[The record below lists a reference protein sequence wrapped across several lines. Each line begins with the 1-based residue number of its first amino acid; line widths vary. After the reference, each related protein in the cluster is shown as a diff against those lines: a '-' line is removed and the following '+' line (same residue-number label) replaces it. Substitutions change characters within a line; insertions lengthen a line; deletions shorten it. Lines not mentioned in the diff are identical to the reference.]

1 MRIFVF
7 KPDGI
12 GDFVLATGGLR
23 LLAAEAG
30 EQNLLICVRSIIVP
44 LARSQFPL
52 ATVIELPTAA
62 ERKTVN
68 LFVRNFFY
76 CLPLWFKLKT
86 IRVDA
91 AVCFRSMR
99 NYLETFLFYSAR
111 ANRFLA
117 CENILLRPEK
127 KVRGY
132 VEAAAKRFFRPE
144 LVSYPE
150 EAGEFPL
157 EIEAHRRL
165 VARVL
170 NRPVEIS
177 EILPALRPTVEAT
190 DTSWICAPV
199 TEASKIYPFPLW
211 KEVFSALK
219 PESLTRN
226 ILLVGSHDQRGALN
240 ELKEL
245 LKSAE
250 ISSAKVH
257 IPGDLVEFLNLIAK
271 AELVLSVDTAA
282 AHFATALDRACVV
295 LFSGLHS
302 GMFGPWTRSSRQRWL
317 LPEAPPGKTK
327 FKWHAGISPTRVAAQ
342 AREVMKFSP
351 QGAPSAHTS
360 CSR

>member
-1 MRIFVF
+1 M
-7 KPDGI
+7 
-12 GDFVLATGGLR
+12 AT
-23 LLAAEAG
+23 
-30 EQNLLICVRSIIVP
+30 C
-44 LARSQFPL
+44 
-52 ATVIELPTAA
+52 
-62 ERKTVN
+62 
-68 LFVRNFFY
+68 
-76 CLPLWFKLKT
+76 
-86 IRVDA
+86 VDA

-111 ANRFLA
+111 AKRFVA

-144 LVSYPE
+144 LVTYPE
-150 EAGEFPL
+150 KAGEFPL

-177 EILPALRPTVEAT
+177 EVLPVLRPTVEGI

-199 TEASKIYPFPLW
+199 TEASKVYPFPLW

-226 ILLVGSHDQRGALN
+226 ILLVGSHDQRDALN
-240 ELKEL
+240 ELEEL
-245 LKSAE
+245 LKSVE
-250 ISSAKVH
+250 ITGVRVH
-257 IPGDLVEFLNLIAK
+257 IPADLVEFLNLIAR

-295 LFSGLHS
+295 VFSGLHS

-317 LPEAPPGKTK
+317 LPEAPPGKKK
-327 FKWHAGISPTRVAAQ
+327 FKWHAGISPTRIAAQ
-342 AREVMKFSP
+342 ARELMMFSP
-351 QGAPSAHTS
+351 RPAPSAHTS

>member
-1 MRIFVF
+1 VRIFVF

-30 EQNLLICVRSIIVP
+30 EQNLLICVRSVIVP

-52 ATVIELPTAA
+52 ATVIELPTAPK
-62 ERKTVN
+62 RKAVN

-76 CLPLWFKLKT
+76 CLPLWFNLKS

-91 AVCFRSMR
+91 AVCFSSIWY
-99 NYLETFLFYSAR
+99 YLETFLFYSAR
-111 ANRFLA
+111 ANGF
-117 CENILLRPEK
+117 
-127 KVRGY
+127 
-132 VEAAAKRFFRPE
+132 AAKTCCFGPKEPRIPRLRRRGFSAPNW
-144 LVSYPE
+144 SPE

-157 EIEAHRRL
+157 EQAHRRL

-170 NRPVEIS
+170 NRPLEIS
-177 EILPALRPTVEAT
+177 EVLPALRPTVEAI

-199 TEASKIYPFPLW
+199 TEASKVYPFLLW

-295 LFSGLHS
+295 LFSGC
-302 GMFGPWTRSSRQRWL
+302 TR
-317 LPEAPPGKTK
+317 EC
-327 FKWHAGISPTRVAAQ
+327 
-342 AREVMKFSP
+342 
-351 QGAPSAHTS
+351 SALDP
-360 CSR
+360 